1 MIKKIWKDSVG
12 SKIISWLIIGILTL
26 ISVKVKSYYDE
37 KTFSETLNF
46 LMNYQVRLIHIIMV
60 LISIL
65 LLRWFYILI
74 FKKEKSNYSKK
85 QLQLREFNSMTDTQ
99 QGIRNEWT
107 VWFGSN
113 GKPFISDLEFFCTEH
128 GDVPLRFYENN
139 CSMRDCKNSRLNVNE
154 DVIQNHI
161 ESLVINEWN
170 KIK

>member
-12 SKIISWLIIGILTL
+12 SKVIAWLIIGILTF
-26 ISVKVKSYYDE
+26 IGVKVKSYYDE
-37 KTFSETLNF
+37 KSFSETLNL
-46 LMNYQVRLIHIIMV
+46 LMDYQVKLIHIIIALV
-60 LISIL
+60 SIL
-65 LLRWFYILI
+65 FLRWIYKLI
-74 FKKEKSNYSKK
+74 FKKEKNYYSKK
-85 QLQLREFNSMTDTQ
+85 QRQLKEFNTMTDTQ

-128 GDVPLRFYENN
+128 GDAPLRFYGNN
-139 CSMRDCKNSRLNVNE
+139 CSMNGCKNSRLNINE
-154 DVIQNHI
+154 HALKNYI